1 MSAGVGAV
9 DMDLQHTYIE
19 RMDGWSIERVL
30 RSDVASLVSVTA
42 ELEKRLAEGDVP
54 HEVVYACSLALEEIF
69 TNILRY
75 AYADAE
81 AHEVRFAARLTDDH
95 VVLRFEDG
103 GRAFDPLAAKPPD
116 LRVPPEERPIGGL
129 GIHLV
134 RKIAEEIEYERAGGL
149 NRLTVRIAVRP
160 KA

>member
-1 MSAGVGAV
+1 MS
-9 DMDLQHTYIE
+9 L
-19 RMDGWSIERVL
+19 ERVL
-30 RSDVASLVSVTA
+30 RSDVASLVSATS
-42 ELEKRLAEGDVP
+42 ELEAMLAEARVP
-54 HEVVYACSLALEEIF
+54 HEVVYDCSLVLEEVF

-75 AYADAE
+75 AYADE
-81 AHEVRFAARLTDDH
+81 RAHEIRFAAHLTETH
-95 VVLRFEDG
+95 VVLEFADD

-134 RKIAEEIEYERAGGL
+134 KKLADEIEYAREGAL

-160 KA
+160 KG